1 MVMLPSSKQFPKAP
15 PIRWQE
21 ARLRFESEQMRRND
35 ASSKVDPPDTAAPAE
50 LVQHKA
56 LPDKAAPAELVQHK
70 ALPHKAAPAPPHKAA
85 PSKLMSFLY
94 KAAPAELTLRPTEF
108 GRPLVVK
115 AVPKHKMPLKSQ
127 KQVFDV

>member
-1 MVMLPSSKQFPKAP
+1 
-15 PIRWQE
+15 
-21 ARLRFESEQMRRND
+21 
-35 ASSKVDPPDTAAPAE
+35 
-50 LVQHKA
+50 
-56 LPDKAAPAELVQHK
+56 
-70 ALPHKAAPAPPHKAA
+70 
-85 PSKLMSFLY
+85 MSFLY